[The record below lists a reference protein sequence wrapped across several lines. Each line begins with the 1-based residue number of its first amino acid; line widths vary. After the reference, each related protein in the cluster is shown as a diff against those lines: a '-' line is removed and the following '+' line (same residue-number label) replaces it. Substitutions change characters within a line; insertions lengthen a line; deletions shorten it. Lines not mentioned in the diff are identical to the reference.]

1 MAYIKQVPLE
11 EASGDTAKLY
21 QAAVDRAGGVA
32 NIIQVMSRDGA
43 SASASMGFYVAVMKA
58 KNSLSGAQR
67 EMLAAV
73 VSNAKDCYY

>member
-1 MAYIKQVPLE
+1 MAYIKQVSIE
-11 EASGDTAKLY
+11 DATGETAKLY
-21 QAAVDRAGGVA
+21 EAAIKRAGGVA

-43 SASASMGFYVAVMKA
+43 SASASIGLYVSVMRS

-73 VSNAKDCYY
+73 VSNANDCFY